1 MLGSLDGDEPAR
13 NFIREQDREIAE
25 KSGRPAL
32 EIERIERVGAKKI
45 HVIASAAKQSRNAG
59 CATEQTGFAK
69 PEVRRMLTQ
78 AAIAFEADPSAQ
90 AIPRS

>member
-1 MLGSLDGDEPAR
+1 MFGGLDGDEPAR

-32 EIERIERVGAKKI
+32 EIERIERVGAKKKI

-59 CATEQTGFAK
+59 CATEQTGFSQPKFFAC
-69 PEVRRMLTQ
+69 
-78 AAIAFEADPSAQ
+78 
-90 AIPRS
+90 